1 MDWHVFVFLQYL
13 KDRVLNRIATSAM
26 HKLIYG
32 DVVLIYTLRL
42 RGTQLYDLLRLELLQ
57 HPDVPALSSDAF
69 TFFQQAGIE
78 KDNDEADV
86 RKAVQVLKDK
96 VIPQFCD
103 DLLNKRIDLTTSASA
118 LVDEMHARGINIKFL
133 GEIRTRIV
141 SDPKL
146 DSIVTIE
153 MVARASK
160 YFLRSQLR
168 RIKSREIKQ
177 DEVKVILGNFNMV
190 VGDSIA
196 SRYYWQFVIRALLT
210 AKFGP
215 SLCDG
220 EKNNLDFDLRS
231 AINDKYALFTA
242 LEAHTGIKFKPEIHE
257 RLRGDPALFDKKI
270 VVRAGDFDSLEARH
284 RTWGDECIQKK
295 LDRINEAMNEAMMA
309 KNKESRLV
317 LQEEGQRLGVV
328 EESHWGKKTHENLM

>member
-1 MDWHVFVFLQYL
+1 M
-13 KDRVLNRIATSAM
+13 LNRIATSAV

-69 TFFQQAGIE
+69 TFFQQTGIE
-78 KDNDEADV
+78 KDNDESDV
-86 RKAVQVLKDK
+86 RKAVRILQDK
-96 VIPQFCD
+96 IIPEFCD
-103 DLLNKRIDLTTSASA
+103 DLLNKRINVWSSPTA
-118 LVDEMHARGINIKFL
+118 LVDEMHKRGINIKFL
-133 GEIRTRIV
+133 GDIRTRVI

-177 DEVKVILGNFNMV
+177 DEIKVILGNFNMV
-190 VGDSIA
+190 IGDSIA
-196 SRYYWQFVIRALLT
+196 SRYYWQFIIRALVT

-215 SLCDG
+215 SFCDV
-220 EKNNLDFDLRS
+220 EKNDLDYDLRS
-231 AINDKYALFTA
+231 AIGDKYALFTA
-242 LEAHTGIKFKPEIHE
+242 LEAHTGIKFKPEVHE
-257 RLRGDPALFDKKI
+257 KLRSDPALFDKKI
-270 VVRAGDFDSLEARH
+270 VVRASDFESLEARH

-295 LDRINEAMNEAMMA
+295 LDRITEALNEAIEIT
-309 KNKESRLV
+309 KESNLV
-317 LQEEGQRLGVV
+317 LEEEGQKLHV
-328 EESHWGKKTHENLM
+328 EVPAV